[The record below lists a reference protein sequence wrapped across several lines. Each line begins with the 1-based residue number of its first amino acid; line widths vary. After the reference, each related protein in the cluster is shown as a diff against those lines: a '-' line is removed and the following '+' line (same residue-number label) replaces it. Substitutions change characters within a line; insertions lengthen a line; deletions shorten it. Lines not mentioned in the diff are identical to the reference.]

1 MFENLKKLATEK
13 NLKIGGAI
21 LVLVIVIVVL
31 NKMGL
36 YEGMTGQAD
45 ATKASSDATKADATK
60 AEAPKAET
68 GPIKSTD
75 KKITLSLS

>member
-13 NLKIGGAI
+13 NLKVGFAI
-21 LVLVIVIVVL
+21 LVLVIVIMSL

-36 YEGMTGQAD
+36 YEGMAG
-45 ATKASSDATKADATK
+45 KASSDATEK
-60 AEAPKAET
+60 AEAAPM
-68 GPIKSTD
+68 KSTE